1 MPCRKHA
8 EEGEGGW
15 PSPYVWGFKF
25 AAKSQNEHGVCD
37 SYKRLQSHVFE
48 MLKSKHS
55 SITWAN
61 KFALFSSVMKT
72 DCLLKQT
79 NKVWPVSLLVI

>member
-15 PSPYVWGFKF
+15 QSPYVWGFKF

-37 SYKRLQSHVFE
+37 PYRRLQSHAFK

-55 SITWAN
+55 SSAGTN
-61 KFALFSSVMKT
+61 NFALFFLSDENKLSVKT
-72 DCLLKQT
+72 D
-79 NKVWPVSLLVI
+79 